1 MFHPCA
7 SRRDTLWPN
16 NLLVFLRKTS
26 WTVTICVKFSHRFF
40 PRLWILSLLPLP
52 PYTRL
57 RQNPPLFWSI
67 LPPLRTPTNIFQTAK
82 SYLPGVFGQ
91 QSLTSAFGTA
101 RRYASAGCKQAQT
114 DCGGFGRKPATA
126 RDQSSELYPL
136 LARL

>member
-1 MFHPCA
+1 MA
-7 SRRDTLWPN
+7 KQTLG
-16 NLLVFLRKTS
+16 VFTENELDRNYMCK
-26 WTVTICVKFSHRFF
+26 
-40 PRLWILSLLPLP
+40 ILSQVFSSSLDIVPVTLATACGR
-52 PYTRL
+52 TR
-57 RQNPPLFWSI
+57 RYFGQY
-67 LPPLRTPTNIFQTAK
+67 
-82 SYLPGVFGQ
+82 YLPCVRRQIFSKQPNHICPAFFGQ

>member
-1 MFHPCA
+1 MA
-7 SRRDTLWPN
+7 KQTLG
-16 NLLVFLRKTS
+16 VFTENELDRNYMCK
-26 WTVTICVKFSHRFF
+26 
-40 PRLWILSLLPLP
+40 ILSQVFSSSLDIVPVTLATVHTLAAEPAA
-52 PYTRL
+52 
-57 RQNPPLFWSI
+57 I
-67 LPPLRTPTNIFQTAK
+67 LVNITSLAYADKYFPNSQIIFARRF
-82 SYLPGVFGQ
+82 FGQ

>member
-1 MFHPCA
+1 MA
-7 SRRDTLWPN
+7 KQTLG
-16 NLLVFLRKTS
+16 VFTENELDRNYMCK
-26 WTVTICVKFSHRFF
+26 
-40 PRLWILSLLPLP
+40 ILS
-52 PYTRL
+52 
-57 RQNPPLFWSI
+57 Q
-67 LPPLRTPTNIFQTAK
+67 
-82 SYLPGVFGQ
+82 VFSSSLDIVPVTLATVHT

>member
-16 NLLVFLRKTS
+16 KLLVFLRKTS

-57 RQNPPLFWSI
+57 RQNRYFG
-67 LPPLRTPTNIFQTAK
+67 QY
-82 SYLPGVFGQ
+82 YLPCVRRQIFSKQPNHICPAFFGQ

>member
-1 MFHPCA
+1 MRFKEGHPMA
-7 SRRDTLWPN
+7 KQTLG
-16 NLLVFLRKTS
+16 VFTENELDRNYMCK
-26 WTVTICVKFSHRFF
+26 
-40 PRLWILSLLPLP
+40 ILSQVFSSSLDIVPVTLATVHTLAAEPAA
-52 PYTRL
+52 
-57 RQNPPLFWSI
+57 I
-67 LPPLRTPTNIFQTAK
+67 LVNITSLAYADKYFPNSQIIFA
-82 SYLPGVFGQ
+82 PAFFGQ

>member
-1 MFHPCA
+1 MA
-7 SRRDTLWPN
+7 KQTLG
-16 NLLVFLRKTS
+16 VFTENELDRNYMCK
-26 WTVTICVKFSHRFF
+26 
-40 PRLWILSLLPLP
+40 ILSQVFSSSLDIVPVTLATVHTLAAEPAA
-52 PYTRL
+52 
-57 RQNPPLFWSI
+57 
-67 LPPLRTPTNIFQTAK
+67 IFGQY
-82 SYLPGVFGQ
+82 YLPCVRRQIFSKQPNHICPAFFGQ

>member
-16 NLLVFLRKTS
+16 KLLVFLRKTS

-40 PRLWILSLLPLP
+40 PRLWILSLFPCHRTHACGR
-52 PYTRL
+52 TR
-57 RQNPPLFWSI
+57 RYFGQY
-67 LPPLRTPTNIFQTAK
+67 
-82 SYLPGVFGQ
+82 YLPCVRRQIFSKQPNHICPAFFGQ